1 MSSIGPD
8 PHLGLAGLDRLGG
21 RVALD
26 DAQRQAGQGAQLR
39 ETAPLAEVAAP
50 SAAPEVDIGER
61 VLAAAAWTHVP
72 AGERLLS
79 GDLAFEHAL
88 AGQDLSAAADS
99 ALDAILTALTP

>member
-1 MSSIGPD
+1 MSSIGSD

-26 DAQRQAGQGAQLR
+26 DAQRQPGQAAQLR
-39 ETAPLAEVAAP
+39 ETAPLGEVAAP
-50 SAAPEVDIGER
+50 SAPEVDIGER

-88 AGQDLSAAADS
+88 GGQDLSAAADS
-99 ALDAILTALTP
+99 ALDAILSALTP

>member
-1 MSSIGPD
+1 MSSIGSD

-21 RVALD
+21 RIALD
-26 DAQRQAGQGAQLR
+26 DAQRQPGGTEPLR
-39 ETAPLAEVAAP
+39 EAAPLAEAGAP
-50 SAAPEVDIGER
+50 SVPDVDIGER
-61 VLAAAAWTHVP
+61 VLTAAAWTEVP

-99 ALDAILTALTP
+99 ALDAILSALAS